1 MPAIF
6 ERDGLRFRY
15 PENWRL
21 EENAATEGWSVTIQ
35 SPKTAFLLVNVYP
48 DRPAVK
54 EVLETTLAALRE
66 DYPDLEVREASER
79 IAGHQAKGLDV
90 QFFSLDLTNSCW
102 IRGFRA
108 QQSTVLVLAQTN
120 DLELESAEPVLR
132 AIRASVELV
141 DGS

>member
-15 PENWRL
+15 PENWRV
-21 EENAATEGWSVTIQ
+21 EENAVTEGWSVTIQ

-48 DRPAVK
+48 NRPAVK
-54 EVLETTLAALRE
+54 EVLETALTALRE
-66 DYPDLEVREASER
+66 DYPDLEVQEASEH
-79 IAGHQAKGLDV
+79 IAGHHAKGLDV

-102 IRGFRA
+102 IRGFR
-108 QQSTVLVLAQTN
+108 SRKGTVLILAQTN
-120 DLELESAEPVLR
+120 DLELESAESVLR
-132 AIRASVELV
+132 AIRASVQMT